1 MQFITCKEDA
11 DKQEENPLEKLKE
24 QKGLVKCRTCNGDHW
39 TLSCPYKDMMT
50 KLKPE
55 EKLPPP
61 NVAGAS
67 TDDRNKSA
75 NKYVPPSMREGGNAK
90 RGDSLSARGHDALA
104 IRISNLSPNTSD
116 HDLEELVKPFGS
128 IAKLYLAKE
137 KTSGQC
143 RGFAYIHFKS
153 KQDAHAAIKALNG
166 YGYDHLILK
175 VDWSKPNTN

>member
-1 MQFITCKEDA
+1 MQFISGKED
-11 DKQEENPLEKLKE
+11 DKPDENPLDKLKE

-55 EKLPPP
+55 EKLPP
-61 NVAGAS
+61 AS
-67 TDDRNKSA
+67 GGLSGEQ
-75 NKYVPPSMREGGNAK
+75 KYIPPSMRDGAGKGG
-90 RGDSLSARGHDALA
+90 SLPSNMRHDASA

-116 HDLEELVKPFGS
+116 HDLEELVKPFGA
-128 IAKLYLAKE
+128 INKLYLAKE
-137 KTSGQC
+137 KTTGLC

-153 KQDAHAAIKALNG
+153 KEDARIAINKLNG

-175 VDWSKPNTN
+175 VDWSKPNTPA

>member
-11 DKQEENPLEKLKE
+11 DKPDENPLEKLKE
-24 QKGLVKCRTCNGDHW
+24 QKGIVKCRTCNGDHW
-39 TLSCPYKDMMT
+39 TLSCPYKDMVT

-61 NVAGAS
+61 SGGGS
-67 TDDRNKSA
+67 GDDRNKSL
-75 NKYVPPSMREGGNAK
+75 NKYVPPSLRDGANNRRG
-90 RGDSLSARGHDALA
+90 GDSANNQRHDALA

-116 HDLEELVKPFGS
+116 HDLEELVKPFGA
-128 IAKLYLAKE
+128 INKLYLAKE
-137 KTSGQC
+137 KFTGLC

-153 KQDAHAAIKALNG
+153 KEDAHGAITALNG

-175 VDWSKPNTN
+175 VDWSKSTN